1 MAFYHSIMNG
11 IVGLFGN
18 RNDEANRLFYR
29 VLDDYNETYNQENSF
44 QQQCYELNIPTK
56 SKPKESVCEQLVDK
70 LNIQFPGNR
79 FTAKCVVIGNGYGY
93 YIGLFLGNLR
103 PFQDFNIANQD
114 RTQGVVDEK
123 FFDKAFPILRP
134 DENGDPTSKEFIL
147 FIYNA
152 LSDFKRNHNIE
163 NFGDLYAGNYEVQI
177 EVTGRVS
184 STFMQ
189 VIREHFN
196 YGNKT
201 LTAQRHVNS
210 DDTKTIIVMQ
220 FSKAPQ
226 RVEPLM
232 LTAGTP
238 RRV

>member
-18 RNDEANRLFYR
+18 SDDEVNKLFYR

-44 QQQCYELNIPTK
+44 KEQCYDLNIPTK
-56 SKPKESVCEQLVDK
+56 SKPKESVCQLLVDK
-70 LNIQFPGNR
+70 LSLQFPGNR
-79 FTAKCVVIGNGYGY
+79 FTAKCVMIGNGHGY
-93 YIGLFLGNLR
+93 YIGMVLANLT
-103 PFQDFNIANQD
+103 PFQDFNFANQD
-114 RTQGVVDEK
+114 NSQGVIDEN
-123 FFDKAFPILRP
+123 FFDKAFPILLP
-134 DENGDPTSKEFIL
+134 DENGDPTSEEFKL

-152 LSDFKRNHNIE
+152 LSDFKRNHNILK
-163 NFGDLYAGNYEVQI
+163 FADLYEGNFEVQI

-196 YGNKT
+196 NRNKKLIAT
-201 LTAQRHVNS
+201 RHVNS

-220 FSKAPQ
+220 FSKVPQ